1 MLSEDL
7 RYKLLKLL
15 SEEPQISQR
24 DLAGRLG
31 ISVGKANYC
40 LSALVDKGLVK
51 INNFRKANKKLAYAY
66 LLTPRGIEEKAQIT
80 VSFLQRK
87 IREYGE
93 LQEEI
98 EVLRQEVLLA
108 GTVKSLDPVASLSR
122 QLAAGPAGPVLRSQ
136 CLWNIGG

>member
-15 SEEPQISQR
+15 AEEPQISQR
-24 DLAGRLG
+24 DLAGRLA
-31 ISVGKANYC
+31 ISVGKTNYC
-40 LSALVDKGLVK
+40 LSALVDIGLVK
-51 INNFRKANKKLAYAY
+51 INNFRKADNKIAYAY
-66 LLTPRGIEEKAQIT
+66 LLTPRGIEEKSKVT

-98 EVLRQEVLLA
+98 EMLRQEVLA
-108 GTVKSLDPVASLSR
+108 TASDESPASAASLT
-122 QLAAGPAGPVLRSQ
+122 QPLA
-136 CLWNIGG
+136 IGEAN

>member
-15 SEEPQISQR
+15 AEEPQISQR
-24 DLAGRLG
+24 DLASRLG
-31 ISVGKANYC
+31 ISVGKTNYC

-51 INNFRKANKKLAYAY
+51 INNFRRANNKLAYAY
-66 LLTPRGIEEKAQIT
+66 LLTPGGIEEKSRVT

-87 IREYGE
+87 MREYAE

-98 EVLRQEVLLA
+98 EALRQETL
-108 GTVKSLDPVASLSR
+108 VASTGENSPGIVTLPR
-122 QLAAGPAGPVLRSQ
+122 KIA
-136 CLWNIGG
+136 IGDAN

>member
-1 MLSEDL
+1 MLNEAL
-7 RYKLLKLL
+7 RYQLLKLL
-15 SEEPQISQR
+15 AEEPQISQR
-24 DLAGRLG
+24 DLACRLG

-51 INNFRKANKKLAYAY
+51 INNFRKANNKLAYAY

-98 EVLRQEVLLA
+98 ELLRQEVLLT
-108 GTVKSLDPVASLSR
+108 GTFKSLDPVAASS
-122 QLAAGPAGPVLRSQ
+122 QQHAGDA
-136 CLWNIGG
+136 N

>member
-15 SEEPQISQR
+15 AEEPQISQR
-24 DLAGRLG
+24 VLATRLG

-40 LSALVDKGLVK
+40 LSALIEKGLVK
-51 INNFRKANKKLAYAY
+51 INNFRRANNKLAYAY
-66 LLTPRGIEEKAQIT
+66 LLTPRGIEEKALIT

-87 IREYGE
+87 MREYGE

-98 EVLRQEVLLA
+98 EALRREVLSA
-108 GTVKSLDPVASLSR
+108 R
-122 QLAAGPAGPVLRSQ
+122 PAGSSGRAPTLPQQDNV
-136 CLWNIGG
+136 GDAK

>member
-15 SEEPQISQR
+15 AEEPQISQR

-31 ISVGKANYC
+31 ISVGKTNYC

-51 INNFRKANKKLAYAY
+51 INNFRRANNKLAYAY
-66 LLTPRGIEEKAQIT
+66 LLTPGGIEEKARVT

-87 IREYGE
+87 MREYAE

-98 EVLRQEVLLA
+98 EALRQETLV
-108 GTVKSLDPVASLSR
+108 SSASLS
-122 QLAAGPAGPVLRSQ
+122 QKVTVGDT
-136 CLWNIGG
+136 N

>member
-15 SEEPQISQR
+15 AEEPQISQR
-24 DLAGRLG
+24 DLAGRLA
-31 ISVGKANYC
+31 ISVGKTNYC
-40 LSALVDKGLVK
+40 LSALVDIGLVK
-51 INNFRKANKKLAYAY
+51 INNFRKADNKIAYAY
-66 LLTPRGIEEKAQIT
+66 LLTPRGIEEKSKVT

-98 EVLRQEVLLA
+98 EMLRQEVLA
-108 GTVKSLDPVASLSR
+108 AASDESPASTASLTQSV
-122 QLAAGPAGPVLRSQ
+122 A
-136 CLWNIGG
+136 IGEVN

>member
-15 SEEPQISQR
+15 AEEPQISQR
-24 DLAGRLG
+24 DLAFRLG

-51 INNFRKANKKLAYAY
+51 INNFRKANNKLAYAY

-98 EVLRQEVLLA
+98 EVLRQEVLLT
-108 GTVKSLDPVASLSR
+108 GTAKSPDPVASSTR
-122 QLAAGPAGPVLRSQ
+122 QLAAGDA
-136 CLWNIGG
+136 N